1 VLVDSVRGRHTAW
14 TRIRIN
20 LQNVPV
26 ELRPPQEPLDPD
38 EKVET
43 DWIGPQKRPPKTQPV
58 SPRSGRKKS
67 PPADTT

>member
-20 LQNVPV
+20 LQHVPE
-26 ELRPPQEPLDPD
+26 ELRPAQAPLDPD
-38 EKVET
+38 EKMET
-43 DWIGPQKRPPKTQPV
+43 DWIGPHKRPPRTAPAT
-58 SPRSGRKKS
+58 PRSGRKKS